1 MTRSNPWQ
9 LSCHFISRCALLAI
23 PLIAEAPARAHDK
36 WLEVEPAVTAQP
48 APTKVYLATGEAL
61 RQPELLPERR
71 ARRVLSFEVRSAA
84 GVKNLVSS
92 FREDQQPIAA
102 LPSLAPGS
110 HLIRFDTS
118 PIDIELD
125 ATKFGAYLLD
135 ERLIDVLV
143 ERQRRSEEDKP
154 GRERYSRHLKALVQ
168 VGDKLDPLV
177 TQPVGQ
183 EHEIVPL
190 IMPHSLRA
198 GQELQVK
205 VLFHG
210 QPLSGRAVSMAQ
222 KWRGRVS
229 EVFQRTNDAGIAKF
243 VIEPRGQWLVRLI
256 HMQRTE
262 GSDAAAGIDWRSH
275 WASLSFSYPEGSP

>member
-1 MTRSNPWQ
+1 MNRSNPWQ
-9 LSCHFISRCALLAI
+9 LSRPFLSGCTLLALS
-23 PLIAEAPARAHDK
+23 LIAETPASAHDK
-36 WLEVEPAVTAQP
+36 WLEVEPAATAQP

-71 ARRVLSFEVRSAA
+71 ARRVLSFEVRSTA
-84 GVKNLVSS
+84 GVKNLTSS

-118 PIDIELD
+118 AIDIELD
-125 ATKFGAYLLD
+125 STKFGAYLLD
-135 ERLIDVLV
+135 ERLIDILA

-168 VGDKLDPLV
+168 VGDKLEPLV

-183 EHEIVPL
+183 ELEIVPL
-190 IMPHSLRA
+190 TTPHSLRA

-210 QPLSGRAVSMAQ
+210 QPIGGRAVSIAQ
-222 KWRGRVS
+222 KWRGRVA
-229 EVFQRTNDAGIAKF
+229 EVFQRTSDAGIAKF
-243 VIEPRGQWLVRLI
+243 VVEPRGQWLVRLI
-256 HMQRTE
+256 HMHRAE
-262 GSDAAAGIDWRSH
+262 GPDGAAGIDWRSY

>member
-1 MTRSNPWQ
+1 MAYLSSQQ
-9 LSCHFISRCALLAI
+9 LSRHSIVRCTLLAI
-23 PLIAEAPARAHDK
+23 SLSAEAPASAHDK

-71 ARRVLSFEVRSAA
+71 ARRVLNFEVRSAA
-84 GVKNLVSS
+84 GVKNLAPS

-102 LPSLAPGS
+102 LPSLSPGS
-110 HLIRFDTS
+110 HLIRFDGS

-135 ERLIDVLV
+135 ERLIDVLS
-143 ERQRRSEEDKP
+143 ERQRRAEEDAP

-177 TQPVGQ
+177 LQPVGQ
-183 EHEIVPL
+183 ELEIIPL
-190 IMPHSLRA
+190 AMPHSLRA
-198 GQELQVK
+198 GQELQFK

-210 QPLSGRAVSMAQ
+210 QPLSGRAVSMAH
-222 KWRGRVS
+222 KWRNRVS
-229 EVFQRTNDAGIAKF
+229 EVFQRTSDAGIVKF
-243 VIEPRGQWLVRLI
+243 AVEPRGQWLVRLI
-256 HMQRTE
+256 HMHRAE
-262 GSDAAAGIDWRSH
+262 GPDATGGIDWRSH
-275 WASLSFSYPEGSP
+275 WASLSFSYAEGSP